1 MSVDRKP
8 SDRFFS
14 NAEQAQ
20 RTALHLAEFIATN
33 IHYLRK
39 VDKTGKMEHAANSF
53 RAMLKNGERLTPN
66 QYSYQEA
73 IYEKLLKAA
82 GFDSVN
88 THHDKRPKGIRV

>member
-8 SDRFFS
+8 ADRFFS

-33 IHYLRK
+33 IHHLRK
-39 VDKTGKMEHAANSF
+39 VDKAGRMEEAANSF
-53 RAMLKNGERLTPN
+53 RATLKNGERLTPN
-66 QYSYQEA
+66 QYSYLEA
-73 IYEKLLKAA
+73 IYEKTLGAA

-88 THHDKRPKGIRV
+88 THHDMLRKGIGI